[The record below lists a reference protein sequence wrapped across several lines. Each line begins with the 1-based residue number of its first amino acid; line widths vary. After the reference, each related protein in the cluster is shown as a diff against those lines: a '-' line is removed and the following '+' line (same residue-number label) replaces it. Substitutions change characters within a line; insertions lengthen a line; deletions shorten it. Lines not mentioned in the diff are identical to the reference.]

1 MNGNETYE
9 NKYKTAISN
18 LIINNPDKP
27 YLKGFSN
34 FINKSQCT
42 IYNYL
47 IYVIAFIN
55 YVNKNVEDLELDDY
69 TNYLSSLNDKS
80 VSCKILAYSSLKL
93 FSLYLKASERNE
105 KNSMQYVNRPKFYE
119 TEETKNKREIGYL
132 NQKEIH
138 KYLKNIER
146 GVGSKKAK
154 SRQKEWI
161 NRDKLIIVLL
171 LSTGMRCSAL
181 YKLDVDNV
189 DVKNKTI
196 SVLDKGNKYKKYE
209 LSPDIVSIMIDW
221 LNDRKKLLN
230 NKEELAL
237 FISNERTRISQASI
251 ARIVNK
257 YAVNIEGKNITPH
270 KLRATYGTQLY
281 EKTGDLYMVQECMGH
296 SSPKTTE
303 LYIRGKKNKNAQMA
317 AEIMSKILF

>member
-1 MNGNETYE
+1 MNY
-9 NKYKTAISN
+9 I
-18 LIINNPDKP
+18 
-27 YLKGFSN
+27 
-34 FINKSQCT
+34 
-42 IYNYL
+42 
-47 IYVIAFIN
+47 
-55 YVNKNVEDLELDDY
+55 NKNVKDLELDDY
-69 TNYLSSLNDKS
+69 TDYLSSLENKS

-93 FSLYLKASERNE
+93 FSLYLKASERN
-105 KNSMQYVNRPKFYE
+105 KRNSMQYVDRPKFYE

-138 KYLKNIER
+138 KYLRNIER

-161 NRDKLIIVLL
+161 NRDKLIIIIL

-181 YKLDVDNV
+181 YKLDVDNIDIV
-189 DVKNKTI
+189 NKTV

-209 LSPDIVSIMIDW
+209 LSTDIITVVLDW
-221 LNDRKKLLN
+221 LNDREKILGHKKE
-230 NKEELAL
+230 KAL

-251 ARIVNK
+251 ARIVKK
-257 YAVNIEGKNITPH
+257 YAYNIEGKNITPH

-281 EKTGDLYMVQECMGH
+281 NKTGDLYMVQECMGH

-303 LYIRGKKNKNAQMA
+303 LYIRGKKNESAKIA
-317 AEIMSKILF
+317 ADIMNKIIF

>member
-9 NKYKTAISN
+9 NKYKTIISN

-42 IYNYL
+42 VYNYL

-55 YVNKNVEDLELDDY
+55 YVDKRVENLELDDY
-69 TNYLSSLNDKS
+69 TNYLSSLDDKS

-93 FSLYLKASERNE
+93 FSLYLKASEKNI
-105 KNSMQYVNRPKFYE
+105 KNSMQYVDRPKFYE

-161 NRDKLIIVLL
+161 NRDKLIILLL

-181 YKLDVDNV
+181 YKLDIDNV
-189 DVKNKTI
+189 DIKNKTI
-196 SVLDKGNKYKKYE
+196 SVLDKGNKYKRYE
-209 LSPDIVSIMIDW
+209 LSPDIISVILDW
-221 LNDRKKLLN
+221 FNDRERLLN